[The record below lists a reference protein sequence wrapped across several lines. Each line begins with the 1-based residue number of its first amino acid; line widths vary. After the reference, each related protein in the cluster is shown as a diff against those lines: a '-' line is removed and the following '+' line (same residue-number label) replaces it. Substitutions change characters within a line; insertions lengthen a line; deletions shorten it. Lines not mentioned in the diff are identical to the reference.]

1 MGVETE
7 LSVSLPS
14 TERPG
19 QDIETR
25 SRCEPLAPIVGVS
38 ARCSGSSVGRTP
50 RPAQVGQAPCE
61 LLKLK
66 VRGAISGRLIPQEA
80 PVGCS
85 ENSISSPP
93 IIDIGTMR
101 APSFSVVPGEPFTG
115 CRNYTS

>member
-25 SRCEPLAPIVGVS
+25 ARCEPLAPIVGGS

-50 RPAQVGQAPCE
+50 RPAQIGQAPCG

-66 VRGAISGRLIPQEA
+66 VCGAISGRLIPQKA
-80 PVGCS
+80 QVGCS

-93 IIDIGTMR
+93 MIDTCTM
-101 APSFSVVPGEPFTG
+101 P
-115 CRNYTS
+115 